1 MNPRPI
7 AVESLQAFQL
17 LVTFQN
23 GEKQIFDMVPLLDLP
38 LYEPLR
44 NKNLFRQ
51 VETDGMCVYWNQK
64 IDLCPDRV
72 YTDSIPINKSCI

>member
-7 AVESLQAFQL
+7 AAEALQAFQL

-23 GEKQIFDMVPLLDLP
+23 GEKRIFDVAPLLNLP

-44 NKNLFRQ
+44 DRNLFKQ
-51 VETDGMCVYWNQK
+51 VKADGMCVYWNQE

-72 YTDSIPINKSCI
+72 YTDSMPINKS